1 MKFPKARRYR
11 IMDNK
16 IIGVRRRVKN
26 MKRMLRQYQSPSEAL
41 ENQRRLI
48 GNLANWNNCNFLE
61 KERHFMRFYKKVVET
76 C

>member
-61 KERHFMRFYKKVVET
+61 KERHFMRFYKKVVGQ
-76 C
+76 